1 MARAAARA
9 PAATADAA
17 SPPVVARH
25 LRWWLAAVLLLLA
38 IGSTGWWLAA
48 GRTPAL
54 SAGAPS
60 AGQDSAATALE
71 PAAFV
76 DNAQCLACHAEQAGQ
91 WQGSHHAKAMA
102 PASAQTVLGR
112 FDGTEFKHQGV
123 TSRFFQRDGRFL
135 VRTDGADGRL
145 ADFEVAYT
153 FGVAP
158 LQQYL
163 IAQPGGRL
171 QALQIAWD
179 SERQRWFH
187 LLPTEKTPP
196 GDVLHWTGRYQTAN
210 TMCISCHTTGFDKR
224 YDAAT
229 DTFASTWKEPN
240 VSCQS
245 CHGPGERHVRWA
257 RLKKEGRSAPET
269 AGQPFG
275 LSIRLKTASGPQQ
288 VEACAPC
295 HSRRVELTGH
305 SLPGQPRLDHHLPS
319 LLMPGLYH
327 ADGQQLDEVFVD
339 GSYRQSKMYQK
350 GIGCMACHD
359 AHTGKLKL
367 AGNAVCLQ
375 CHGSQPNPAQP
386 AYAAA
391 AGAFDTPAHHFHP
404 AGSAGAQCV
413 ACHMPAK
420 TYMQIQPRPDH
431 SLRVP
436 RPDLSVKLGTPNAC
450 NACHTDKSAQWAA
463 DRVAAWYGS
472 KRRQDPHYGEVFAA
486 ARAGQPDAGQAL
498 ARLAADAQ
506 QPAIVRATALVSLS
520 AYPGIGIAERI
531 SATRDAD
538 AEVRAAAAYS
548 LDAAPATQ
556 RLYALGPLL
565 RDPVRGVR
573 IAAARSLSSLP
584 AAQIDAALRPAFDA
598 ALSEYIAAQNVS
610 LDMPGARLNLAVVHQ
625 NTGRPDLAEAQYLA
639 ALKIDPDFTP
649 ARANLAQLY
658 NQTGRNA
665 DAERVLTEGLKRR
678 PDIGELQYSL
688 GLLLAEERRLPE
700 AARALEQA
708 ARLLP
713 QRARVH
719 YNLGL
724 ALQQLGRRQP
734 AEQALLRAQQL
745 APRDPD
751 TLYALAVF
759 YAQAGQRAKAL
770 PWAEELQRL
779 SPDDPQVRR
788 FVERLRQPGGSG
800 AAAPDPVS
808 WGTGPEREDAGRSG
822 TARAGR

>member
-1 MARAAARA
+1 L
-9 PAATADAA
+9 PA
-17 SPPVVARH
+17 
-25 LRWWLAAVLLLLA
+25 
-38 IGSTGWWLAA
+38 
-48 GRTPAL
+48 
-54 SAGAPS
+54 
-60 AGQDSAATALE
+60 

-76 DNAQCLACHAEQAGQ
+76 DNRQCLGCHAEQARQ
-91 WQGSHHAKAMA
+91 WQDSHHAKAMA

-112 FDGTEFKHQGV
+112 FDGAEFKHQGV
-123 TSRFFQRDGRFL
+123 TSRFFQRDGKFL

-171 QALQIAWD
+171 QPLQIAWD

-187 LLPTEKTPP
+187 LLPNEKAPP

-210 TMCISCHTTGFDKR
+210 TMCITCHTTGFEKR
-224 YDAAT
+224 FDAAT
-229 DTFASTWKEPN
+229 DTFASRWQEPN

-257 RLKKEGRSAPET
+257 QLKKDGQPAPEA
-269 AGQPFG
+269 AGETFG
-275 LSIRLKTASGPQQ
+275 LIVRLKTASGPQQ
-288 VEACAPC
+288 VEACAAC
-295 HSRRVELTGH
+295 HSRRAELTGR
-305 SLPGQPRLDHHLPS
+305 SPPGQPRLDHHLPA

-339 GSYRQSKMYQK
+339 GSYRQSKMYQR
-350 GIGCMACHD
+350 GVGCMACHS

-375 CHGSQPNPAQP
+375 CHGGQPNPDQP
-386 AYAAA
+386 AFAKA
-391 AGAFDTPAHHFHP
+391 AGAYDTPAHHFHK

-450 NACHTDKSAQWAA
+450 NACHADQGAQWAA
-463 DRVAAWYGS
+463 DRVASWYGP
-472 KRRQDPHYGEVFAA
+472 KRRQEPHYGEVFAA
-486 ARAGQPDAGQAL
+486 ARAGQPGSSEAL
-498 ARLAADAQ
+498 ARLAADLQ
-506 QPAIVRATALVSLS
+506 QPAIVRATALASLRSDGS
-520 AYPGIGIAERI
+520 AGMAERI
-531 SATRDAD
+531 GATRDAD
-538 AEVRAAAAYS
+538 AEVRAAAADS
-548 LDAAPATQ
+548 FDAAPATQ

-565 RDPVRGVR
+565 SDPVRGVR
-573 IAAARSLSSLP
+573 IAAARGLSSLP

-598 ALSEYIAAQNVS
+598 ALAEYIAAQNVS

-625 NTGRPDLAEAQYLA
+625 NTGRLDLAEAHYLA

-649 ARANLAQLY
+649 ARANLSQLY

-665 DAERVLTEGLKRR
+665 DAERVLTDGLKRQ
-678 PDIGELQYSL
+678 PALGELQYSL
-688 GLLLAEERRLPE
+688 GLLLAEEKRLPE
-700 AARALEQA
+700 AAQALGRAAQLMPE
-708 ARLLP
+708 
-713 QRARVH
+713 RAKVH

-734 AEQALLRAQQL
+734 AEQALLRAERL
-745 APRDPD
+745 APQDAA
-751 TLYALAVF
+751 TVYALAVF
-759 YAQAGQRAKAL
+759 YAQGGQRALAL
-770 PWAEELQRL
+770 QWAEKLQAL
-779 SPDDPQVRR
+779 SPNDPRVRQ
-788 FVERLRQPGGSG
+788 FVERMRQPG
-800 AAAPDPVS
+800 
-808 WGTGPEREDAGRSG
+808 
-822 TARAGR
+822 